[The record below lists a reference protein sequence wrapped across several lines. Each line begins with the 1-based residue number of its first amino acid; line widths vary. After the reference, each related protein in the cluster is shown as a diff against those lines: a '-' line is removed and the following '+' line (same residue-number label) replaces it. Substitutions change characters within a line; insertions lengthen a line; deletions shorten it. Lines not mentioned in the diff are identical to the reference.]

1 MDDNCDIYGK
11 DKPITGSE
19 GTSSKTTTDT
29 ERTKAA
35 EAEAMV
41 DMIMKRMN
49 QVFRPPQRLQRCEA
63 CGGDHPT
70 NQCLPKQNYQAHKPP
85 RTDKWC
91 EFERIWTNHETV
103 DCYHR
108 IKHMREEGINQQPAS
123 APQAL
128 HYAPRVG
135 NPNYAAQGVERAQP
149 VLGSQ
154 PPLPGAAMVRYIQ
167 PEDVNNEGAVV
178 PVNYYGEENGDNA
191 SNYASPS
198 SGPYETPTVILEGS

>member
-1 MDDNCDIYGK
+1 
-11 DKPITGSE
+11 
-19 GTSSKTTTDT
+19 
-29 ERTKAA
+29 
-35 EAEAMV
+35 
-41 DMIMKRMN
+41 
-49 QVFRPPQRLQRCEA
+49 
-63 CGGDHPT
+63 
-70 NQCLPKQNYQAHKPP
+70 
-85 RTDKWC
+85 
-91 EFERIWTNHETV
+91 
-103 DCYHR
+103 
-108 IKHMREEGINQQPAS
+108 MREQGINQQPTG

-198 SGPYETPTVILEGS
+198 SGPYETPAVLPEGNYQMDHNTLWFIANGMARPAGPQGPRPYKAGPQYATAPP

>member
-1 MDDNCDIYGK
+1 
-11 DKPITGSE
+11 
-19 GTSSKTTTDT
+19 
-29 ERTKAA
+29 
-35 EAEAMV
+35 
-41 DMIMKRMN
+41 
-49 QVFRPPQRLQRCEA
+49 
-63 CGGDHPT
+63 
-70 NQCLPKQNYQAHKPP
+70 
-85 RTDKWC
+85 
-91 EFERIWTNHETV
+91 
-103 DCYHR
+103 
-108 IKHMREEGINQQPAS
+108 MREQGINQQPAS

-167 PEDVNNEGAVV
+167 PKDLNNEGAVV

-198 SGPYETPTVILEGS
+198 SGPYETPAVLPEGNYKMDHNTLWFIANGMARAVGPQGPRPYKSGPQYATAPLGPCFDCGGDHWVRDCPNPKRGR